1 MKLLDIM
8 LKHEIK
14 WPAEAQCAVQDD
26 DGILK
31 WVFSNSLPELWDS
44 GVWYR
49 GKLSGSD
56 PVFGFINLADDW
68 HTRII
73 THAEY
78 QAAGGW
84 MRWEGG
90 ECPVDGKATVDTK
103 WDCDTSFECL
113 AEKTT
118 WMHEPDGANIIAYR
132 ITNQRPVQLDNPE
145 IEPDFEPFVSIED
158 AHECK
163 AERAATSKQSAPKGS
178 GNPILGMVLADLTNR
193 ALEGKEKYGEP
204 LKAHNGRNAL
214 WDAYQEALDLA
225 MYLRQLIQE
234 QQDA

>member
-44 GVWYR
+44 GVWCR
-49 GKLSGSD
+49 GNLSGSD

-68 HTRII
+68 YIHII

-84 MRWEGG
+84 MKWEGG
-90 ECPVDGKATVDTK
+90 ECPVDGKTMVDTK

-145 IEPDFEPFVSIED
+145 IEPDFEPFVSVED
-158 AHECK
+158 AQEHIVDHTKYLEIPNGWQLVPVEPT
-163 AERAATSKQSAPKGS
+163 AEMLRAATHDSVCFGTKAVYQAMLAAAPK
-178 GNPILGMVLADLTNR
+178 PKD
-193 ALEGKEKYGEP
+193 E
-204 LKAHNGRNAL
+204 
-214 WDAYQEALDLA
+214 
-225 MYLRQLIQE
+225 
-234 QQDA
+234 